1 MFCRICR
8 QHKQGVVRGS
18 QTRVFIE
25 SPCQSYRK
33 DKLDV
38 HMASEHHKIACQ
50 RQSGLTSDYNCLNN
64 RQTELCSLIMMIH
77 FISGNTVLASF
88 EPTVV
93 LEHEAVVGAFKCL
106 YWLIKHEIAHH
117 TNYPALLELANLL
130 GCTYFDKLHIG
141 QKTNYRSHRIIDE
154 MLEILA
160 TVVEQPILR
169 AIAQSKA
176 IGLEIDETTDV
187 SVCRQM
193 DIHVR

>member
-1 MFCRICR
+1 MTGFDQTWLSKSKYSSWLYKTELGMFCRICR

-50 RQSGLTSDYNCLNN
+50 RQSGLTS
-64 RQTELCSLIMMIH
+64 
-77 FISGNTVLASF
+77 
-88 EPTVV
+88 VV

-141 QKTNYRSHRIIDE
+141 QETNYRSHRIIDE

-160 TVVEQPILR
+160 TVVEQPPY
-169 AIAQSKA
+169 
-176 IGLEIDETTDV
+176 
-187 SVCRQM
+187 
-193 DIHVR
+193 

>member
-8 QHKQGVVRGS
+8 QHKRVVRGS

-93 LEHEAVVGAFKCL
+93 LEHEAVVGAFRCL

-117 TNYPALLELANLL
+117 TNYPALLELE
-130 GCTYFDKLHIG
+130 YFFLVKFINKCIQKENTMGFQNSCPTNGHGSSVSIVLHIG
-141 QKTNYRSHRIIDE
+141 W
-154 MLEILA
+154 L
-160 TVVEQPILR
+160 
-169 AIAQSKA
+169 
-176 IGLEIDETTDV
+176 
-187 SVCRQM
+187 
-193 DIHVR
+193 